1 MKLRLRNLNNLSGP
15 CTTSSGTEGLNHI
28 PHLTSSLYKLK
39 EISVFTLEITEE
51 FCLQLRENL
60 KFFIKLIVK
69 QWTLLL
75 EITFI
80 KKK

>member
-15 CTTSSGTEGLNHI
+15 CTTSSGSEGLNHI

-51 FCLQLRENL
+51 FCLQSMNR
-60 KFFIKLIVK
+60 
-69 QWTLLL
+69 
-75 EITFI
+75 
-80 KKK
+80 